1 MPTTKASAPL
11 ALPFDSFRSIAEA
24 VDFAARTDNGIRIY
38 NQKGEIEHAFSYR
51 SMRKE
56 AIKMGQRLR
65 SLGMS
70 RGDRVAIIAETCP
83 EFFFIFFGCQ
93 YAGLIP
99 CPLPHTI
106 YLGGK
111 SAYISRTA
119 FLTRTA
125 QAALICL
132 PDNLAGISEQLEL
145 EAGIPSISFAAIQ
158 TTSGNQPD
166 EPLQRDELAYI
177 QFSSG
182 STAEPKGIAI
192 SQAALANNIKGI
204 LGECIRIEHS
214 DRAFSWLPLYHDMGL
229 VGFLLAP
236 LFAQISADYIS
247 PSTFARR
254 PVLWLELMSRNRST
268 ITYAPPFAYRLAEHR
283 FLLSKPTID
292 LTALRIAGV
301 GGDMIH
307 PDILKSFGETMS
319 SVGFDPASF
328 VPSYGMAEST
338 LMVSYARGLQT
349 DQVNG
354 RILEERNIATPAD
367 PNDPPEVL
375 KTFVICGQSL
385 SEHDLIVT
393 NCQREPLPER
403 HLGHVLIRGPSLMS
417 NYVSEG
423 RAHPTEFGVDGFLDT
438 GDLGYLLDGKIVV
451 TGRSK
456 EMIIYNG
463 RNIWP
468 QDLELAAVDVTGSK
482 LTRAAAFSVEL
493 DTGVQIVILIELPNT
508 LSDKKN
514 LVEKK
519 VAGIISSS
527 FGLSAQI
534 VIVPPKTLPYTSSGK
549 LSRSL
554 ARKAYLDTT
563 ITKKTSPGRYGKVT
577 DAFQS

>member
-1 MPTTKASAPL
+1 MRETIWLPTTRANTPL
-11 ALPFDSFRSIAEA
+11 VLHFDSFGTIAEA
-24 VDFAARTDNGIRIY
+24 LDFAARTDNGICIY
-38 NQKGEIEHAFSYR
+38 NQKGELEHAFTYR
-51 SMRKE
+51 SLREE
-56 AIKMGQRLR
+56 AVKMGQRLR
-65 SLGMS
+65 SLGLS
-70 RGDRVAIIAETCP
+70 RGDRVALIAETCP

-111 SAYISRTA
+111 SAYISHTS

-125 QAALICL
+125 QASLICL
-132 PDNLAGISEQLEL
+132 PNNLVGISEQLEL
-145 EAGIPSISFAAIQ
+145 ETGIPSISFAAIQ
-158 TTSGNQPD
+158 TTSGSQPV

-192 SQAALANNIKGI
+192 SQAALANNVRGI
-204 LGECIRIEHS
+204 LGECIRIEES

-229 VGFLLAP
+229 VGFSLAP
-236 LFAQISADYIS
+236 LFAQISTDYIS

-268 ITYAPPFAYRLAEHR
+268 ITYAPPFAYRLAEQR
-283 FLLSKPTID
+283 FRHSSPEID
-292 LTALRIAGV
+292 LSALRVAGV

-307 PDILKSFGETMS
+307 SDIMKSFSETMS
-319 SVGFDPASF
+319 SVGFDPAGLM
-328 VPSYGMAEST
+328 PSYGMSEST
-338 LMVSYARGLQT
+338 LLVSFAPKLQT
-349 DQVNG
+349 DQINV
-354 RILEERNIATPAD
+354 RTLEDKGIAATAA
-367 PNDPPEVL
+367 PNDPPEAL
-375 KTFVICGQSL
+375 KTFVICGRPL
-385 SEHDLIVT
+385 LGHNVIVT
-393 NCQREPLPER
+393 DRQGEHLPDR
-403 HLGHVLIRGPSLMS
+403 HVGHVLIRGPSLMS
-417 NYVSEG
+417 YYVSEG
-423 RAHPTEFGVDGFLDT
+423 TARPTGLGVGGFLDT
-438 GDLGYLLDGKIVV
+438 GDLGYLIEGQIVV

-456 EMIIYNG
+456 EMIIHNG

-468 QDLELAAVDVTGSK
+468 QDLELAAVDATGSA

-493 DTGVQIVILIELPNT
+493 DTGTQIVILIELPNT
-508 LSDKKN
+508 LSDKQN
-514 LVEKK
+514 LVAKK

-554 ARKAYLDTT
+554 AQKIYINRSIHK
-563 ITKKTSPGRYGKVT
+563 
-577 DAFQS
+577 QSL